1 MNYSDMQAK
10 RTFADRL
17 NEACNSAGIPVR
29 GRAKYIQDRLSNKLS
44 ITAIRKWL
52 VGEALP
58 ETKRIGELAIIVNST
73 VEALF
78 GGEENESLEVRSNAQ
93 EYSHILPALLR
104 FEVPIL
110 SWVQAGA
117 FCNSESQVLPQ
128 DCETILCPEKSAS
141 RHTFALR
148 VVGDSM
154 TAPYGKSYPE
164 GAIIYVDP
172 TKEALPGKRVIARTE
187 QGYTFK
193 ELAMNE
199 FGEKY
204 LKALNPHHQ
213 PIFGEGIEICGVVI
227 GSYCGE

>member
-1 MNYSDMQAK
+1 MGYKGVVDK
-10 RTFADRL
+10 TFADRL
-17 NEACNSAGIPVR
+17 NDACTKAGIPVR
-29 GRAKYIQDRLSNKLS
+29 GRAKYIQDRLSDKLS

-52 VGEALP
+52 VGEAMP
-58 ETKRIGELAIIVNST
+58 ETKRIGELAVIANTS

-78 GGEENESLEVRSNAQ
+78 ADEVNGSLGGAAQ
-93 EYSHILPALLR
+93 EATSNYGLPPRR

-128 DCETILCPEKSAS
+128 DCETILCPNRSAS
-141 RHTFALR
+141 RSTFALR

-164 GAIIYVDP
+164 GTIIYVDP
-172 TKEALPGKRVIARTE
+172 EKEALPHNRVVARTE
-187 QGYTFK
+187 LGFTFK

-199 FGEKY
+199 FGERY

-227 GSYCGE
+227 GSYSPEPA